1 LRSLLLRWG
10 ITAVAVAVAAWVVP
24 GIHVY
29 GPHRVWTV
37 LVVALVLG
45 LINAFIR
52 PVLYG
57 LSCGLIALTLGVFTL
72 VINAL
77 MLWLASWITYD
88 GIGLEFKVNGFW
100 NAFAGALIVSLVSVV
115 VSVFVGGKKKRR

>member
-1 LRSLLLRWG
+1 MRSLLLRWG

-52 PVLYG
+52 PVLYACRAASSPSRSASS
-57 LSCGLIALTLGVFTL
+57 LSSSTP
-72 VINAL
+72 
-77 MLWLASWITYD
+77 
-88 GIGLEFKVNGFW
+88 
-100 NAFAGALIVSLVSVV
+100 
-115 VSVFVGGKKKRR
+115 